1 MDLGGHQRF
10 GVGSAPAARESA
22 AQRTGTALLATA
34 WSALASSR
42 VESVSIHLRSGPVI
56 EGVLQIRMDGMIA
69 EAATRT
75 GHYTHAFAVEDVVL
89 IRHVARGG
97 SV

>member
-10 GVGSAPAARESA
+10 GTSAGSARLSA
-22 AQRTGTALLATA
+22 AAQTGTALLATA
-34 WSALASSR
+34 WSTLASTR

-56 EGVLQIRMDGMIA
+56 DGVLQVRMDGSIA

-75 GHYTHAFAVEDVVL
+75 GHYNHAFAVDDVVM
-89 IRHVARGG
+89 IRHVPRGG
-97 SV
+97 KI

>member
-10 GVGSAPAARESA
+10 GAGAAAARETA
-22 AQRTGTALLATA
+22 AMRTGTALLATA

-42 VESVSIHLRSGPVI
+42 VESVCIHLRSGPVI
-56 EGVLQIRMDGMIA
+56 DGVLQLRMDGSIA
-69 EAATRT
+69 EAATRA
-75 GHYTHAFAVEDVVL
+75 GHYSHAFAVDDVVM

-97 SV
+97 IG